1 MSSCTNNI
9 NASNYT
15 DTDTLDDI
23 SRGTEKVTIADNVDV
38 SRYDDM
44 SGMRLKEMNNKK
56 CTSCEQNLEHA
67 KTNKIGAD
75 NASGNADKV
84 VKAVDIVSNM
94 EEVQTCANCGKAGAS
109 NTCNKC
115 KQVKYCN
122 AACKKRHR
130 HKHKADCEEHLKR
143 AAQIQQEENKR
154 AAKLHDI
161 ELFKQ
166 QPQQERDCPICFLLL
181 PILSTGSRYNAC
193 CGKDICSGCIHAMD
207 NKLCPFCRTPT
218 PNIDEAVTRL
228 QKRVDAGDAQAINNL
243 GIHYALGSHGFPQDY
258 AQALELWK
266 RSAELGY
273 AYAYQNI
280 GTTYGNGN
288 GVGRDMKKAEH
299 YYELGAMR
307 GDAQARHMLGHVEL
321 KRSEPKRGNIDR
333 ALRHYMIAL
342 EGGYNDSLKD
352 LQKLY
357 SNGLATK
364 DEYTEALRAYQKY
377 LKEVK
382 SSQRD
387 EAAAYS
393 DLYKYIE

>member
-1 MSSCTNNI
+1 MSTNNSI
-9 NASNYT
+9 NISSSTNIV
-15 DTDTLDDI
+15 DDI
-23 SRGTEKVTIADNVDV
+23 SNDIEKLTTADDVDE
-38 SRYDDM
+38 STR
-44 SGMRLKEMNNKK
+44 SEEMNNKK
-56 CTSCEQNLEHA
+56 CTSCDQKLDT
-67 KTNKIGAD
+67 KTNDIGAD
-75 NASGNADKV
+75 NVPGTNNCMV
-84 VKAVDIVSNM
+84 LKAVDIVSNE
-94 EEVQTCANCGKAGAS
+94 EEVQTCANCGKEGAN

-115 KQVKYCN
+115 KQVKYCT

-130 HKHKADCEEHLKR
+130 HKHKKDCEEHLKR
-143 AAQIQQEENKR
+143 AAQIQEEENKR
-154 AAKLHDI
+154 AAELHDI

-166 QPQQERDCPICFLLL
+166 PPQQERDCPICFQLL

-258 AQALELWK
+258 AKALKLWK

-307 GDAQARHMLGHVEL
+307 GDAQARHMLGHDVEL

-377 LKEVK
+377 LNEVK

-393 DLYKYIE
+393 ELYKYIE